1 MAPRGPHPHHP
12 TPVHHHSGSFSTSWQ
27 CILMASP
34 PITTRQ
40 MADLGG
46 AMLRLWWLVEFEG
59 PWVPLVP
66 SAKPFA
72 LGPAEGGPAGCAPG
86 R

>member
-12 TPVHHHSGSFSTSWQ
+12 TPVHHHAGSFSRSWQ
-27 CILMASP
+27 WILTASP

-46 AMLRLWWLVEFEG
+46 AMLRLGGW
-59 PWVPLVP
+59 
-66 SAKPFA
+66 
-72 LGPAEGGPAGCAPG
+72 LGPTCALSKAICPGILGGRASRLCSGQVILA
-86 R
+86 